1 MHVDEQVRGEPSA
14 IGCAHI
20 EGLGAIA
27 GHTAQRLACEGSV
40 SRLVF
45 CSDGS
50 IEAEGARR
58 VVPPAMRRAL
68 AARDRGCRWPG
79 CTTRRHLHA
88 HHVVFWSK
96 GGRTALSNLVTLCG
110 AHHRFVHEGGWDLHL
125 ERCGALRVVSPQG
138 EELPA
143 VPSRS
148 PVQGDGLVEL
158 NGRRGLEI
166 DDETLCYGGERFDLG
181 LTVDGLLS
189 VTGRSDYR
197 VAASGP

>member
-1 MHVDEQVRGEPSA
+1 MTASAAFVLLIGEFDRRGSRAAGGLRSCAHWLNWRVGTSLGAAREQVRVG
-14 IGCAHI
+14 
-20 EGLGAIA
+20 
-27 GHTAQRLACEGSV
+27 
-40 SRLVF
+40 
-45 CSDGS
+45 
-50 IEAEGARR
+50 
-58 VVPPAMRRAL
+58 RAL
-68 AARDRGCRWPG
+68 NGLSCLRAAFQSGER
-79 CTTRRHLHA
+79 TTRRHLHA